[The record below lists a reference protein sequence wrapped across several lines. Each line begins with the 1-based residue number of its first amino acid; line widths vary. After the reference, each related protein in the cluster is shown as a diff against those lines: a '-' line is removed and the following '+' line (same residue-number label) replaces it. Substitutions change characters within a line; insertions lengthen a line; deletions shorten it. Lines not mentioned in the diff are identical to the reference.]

1 MAAASATASGSSI
14 PLNATLH
21 ATRYLGAKA
30 PDKRKVC
37 SLPPLSLLTS
47 LDPRTT
53 LLTSHPSLSR
63 FVLQIRKQSDK
74 KFVFDW
80 DRSDDT
86 GANEVDPMYAPI
98 IPRAVASKSQ
108 GFGRNDRNDRNGGG
122 GGGSQ
127 YGVKNDERKAEGT
140 TVVLTG
146 MKGQIGMYGR
156 GMLAGFDR
164 DVMPGRKG

>member
-1 MAAASATASGSSI
+1 M
-14 PLNATLH
+14 
-21 ATRYLGAKA
+21 
-30 PDKRKVC
+30 V
-37 SLPPLSLLTS
+37 
-47 LDPRTT
+47 
-53 LLTSHPSLSR
+53 
-63 FVLQIRKQSDK
+63 QIRKQSDK

-98 IPRAVASKSQ
+98 IPRAAPSKSQ
-108 GFGRNDRNDRNGGG
+108 GFGRNDRNG

-127 YGVKNDERKAEGT
+127 YGVKNDERKPEGT

-164 DVMPGRKG
+164 DVMPGRKGSVLVSSSST